1 MAQDEILDYAYILF
15 DNICDVVGPSDEW
28 PLGILKIF
36 WRPNSSHWERFILCT
51 FVAVNGLNPE
61 MFYEWVDLM
70 SLARDSHSRSE
81 FRSLLH
87 SFISN
92 PQKWNRAYAY
102 HVLNHRF
109 EFVNGEVKCY
119 LGSDKKRPNW

>member
-1 MAQDEILDYAYILF
+1 MAQDEIPDFAYILF
-15 DNICDVVGPSDEW
+15 DDICDVMGPSDEW

-36 WRPNSSHWERFILCT
+36 WRPNTSHWERFILCT

-70 SLARDSHSRSE
+70 SLARDSDAKNE
-81 FRSLLH
+81 FRCLLH

-92 PQKWNRAYAY
+92 PQKWDKAYAY

-109 EFVNGEVKCY
+109 EFVNGKVKCY